1 LKETVQ
7 RFADQNKTLTDEN
20 IKLIEELKSIRKEK
34 RELKNLANDKTDQ
47 IGIIQN
53 ATLRDQEH
61 LNY

>member
-34 RELKNLANDKTDQ
+34 REFKNLANDVRLKNQ
-47 IGIIQN
+47 
-53 ATLRDQEH
+53 LF
-61 LNY
+61 